1 MKNLLTYLSFFCFI
15 NLFLNGTISQAQDVT
30 ESWVAR
36 YNGPG
41 NSADYGRD
49 IAVDASG
56 NVYVTGRNISGG
68 VTRNDIVT
76 IKYNTDGDEVWQAV
90 YDGPGNAADDP
101 TAIAIDE
108 DGNVYVTGY
117 CIVTLDTVVT
127 VTLKYNNDGVEQWA
141 TVYPGPKFYT
151 VAEDI
156 TVDNNGNVYI
166 TGYEF
171 PKNSNN
177 KDCFTIKYNSF
188 GEEEWVVSY
197 NSASNHDDNG
207 EAIAVDDSGN
217 VYVTGESTLTGVG
230 FRYMTTKYNS
240 SGEEQWVNFYNN
252 IGEGNHEPADIAVDA
267 MGNVYI
273 TGRSHSS
280 GAWGEGFDY
289 ATIKYS
295 SEGNQEWVARYNG
308 IGNNWDE
315 ATALALDASGNIYVT
330 GKSKD
335 LNGKH
340 DYVTIKYNNSGV
352 EQWIARYNGPANTD
366 DQANA
371 IVVDD
376 FGNVYVTGSSMG
388 IGTSFDYAT
397 VKYNSAGEE
406 QWVMRYNK
414 ANGADEAVAIDLDSQ
429 GNVYITGYSCSG
441 FPITT
446 ADFATIKYL
455 DSIVPVELTSF
466 SGIVMENNVILNW
479 ATSTELNNKGFEVQK
494 INTFNSDEIW
504 ETVGFVPGSGTTAET
519 NTYSFIDKFD
529 NQLLKGTVS
538 YRLKQIDFNGSYEY
552 SKIIKVEVDFT
563 PKEYKLHQN
572 YPNPFNPSTTIKY
585 ALPFES
591 HVRLSVYNTLGELI
605 EVLEDAVKEA
615 GYYDINWNAS
625 YYSSGIYIYTLEA
638 SATGLGTNNKLVK
651 KMLLQK

>member
-15 NLFLNGTISQAQDVT
+15 FLYGTLINAQDVT

-36 YNGPG
+36 YNGKG

-376 FGNVYVTGSSMG
+376 FGNVYVTGYSMG
-388 IGTSFDYAT
+388 IGTSLDYAT
-397 VKYNSAGEE
+397 VKYNSSGEE
-406 QWVMRYNK
+406 QWVMRYNE
-414 ANGADEAVAIDLDSQ
+414 ANGADEAVAICLDNQ

-441 FPITT
+441 LYITT
-446 ADFATIKYL
+446 ADFATIKY
-455 DSIVPVELTSF
+455 SESVIPVELTSF
-466 SGIVMENNVILNW
+466 TGMVMENSVLLNW
-479 ATSTELNNKGFEVQK
+479 ITSTELNNKGFEIQK
-494 INTFNSDEIW
+494 NSTIDFDESW
-504 ETVGFVPGSGTTAET
+504 ETIGFVSGSGTTTEPKA
-519 NTYSFIDKFD
+519 YSYIDEFD
-529 NQLLKGTVS
+529 NQLFNGTVR

-552 SKIIKVEVDFT
+552 SNIIKVEVDFT
-563 PKEYKLHQN
+563 PEEYKLYQN
-572 YPNPFNPSTTIKY
+572 YPNPFNPNTTIKY

-591 HVRLSVYNTLGELI
+591 HIRLAVYNALGELI
-605 EVLEDAVKEA
+605 EVLEDVVKGA
-615 GYYDINWNAS
+615 GYYDIKWNADG
-625 YYSSGIYIYTLEA
+625 YSSGIYIYTLEA
-638 SATGLGTNNKLVK
+638 RASDLGIYNKLIK